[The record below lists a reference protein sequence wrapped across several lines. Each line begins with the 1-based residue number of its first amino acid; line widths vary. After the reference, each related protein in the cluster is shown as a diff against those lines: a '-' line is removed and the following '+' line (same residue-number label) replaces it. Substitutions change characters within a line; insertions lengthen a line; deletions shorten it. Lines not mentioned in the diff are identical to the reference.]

1 MATLYEIFRDCYI
14 RKHGCQP
21 VWFDMEML
29 SWYWEYEIY
38 MGE

>member
-14 RKHGCQP
+14 RKRNCSP

-29 SWYWEYEIY
+29 AWYWDYEIY

>member
-14 RKHGCQP
+14 RKRNCPP

-29 SWYWEYEIY
+29 AWYWDYDIY

>member
-1 MATLYEIFRDCYI
+1 MATLYEIFKDCYI
-14 RKHGCQP
+14 RTRNCSP

-29 SWYWEYEIY
+29 GWYWDYEIY